1 MQQALWHKTKG
12 RGGACRRV
20 GAMVLRYFYL
30 LGASWVRVAETIYW
44 PTVQMILWGF
54 TSQFLQSHS
63 SWLAHGAG
71 VLIGGVLLWDVLFR
85 GNLGLSLSFMEEM
98 WSRNLGNLFV
108 TPLRPLELIA
118 ALVVMSLLRT
128 VVGVTPAA
136 VLAIVFYEFN
146 IFAMGLP
153 LLLFFLQLMVSGWSI
168 GLVVSALVL
177 RLGLGAE
184 SLAWVL
190 VFALA
195 PVSAI
200 YYPMAA
206 LPGWLQSVATV
217 LPMAHVFEGMRQV
230 LFEGTLNG
238 ESMLYAMGLNVFYL
252 AASVLFALRTFHVA
266 RKRGLFLNAGE

>member
-1 MQQALWHKTKG
+1 MRTKG
-12 RGGACRRV
+12 ENVFSWRRV

-30 LGASWVRVAETIYW
+30 LGASWVRIAETIYW
-44 PTVQMILWGF
+44 PTVQIILWGF
-54 TSQFLQSHS
+54 TSQFLQNHS
-63 SWLAHGAG
+63 SWLAQGAG
-71 VLIGGVLLWDVLFR
+71 VLIGGVLLWEVLFR

-108 TPLRPLELIA
+108 TPLRPIELIA
-118 ALVVMSLLRT
+118 ALVIMSLVRT

-136 VLAIVFYEFN
+136 LLAVVFYEFN

-153 LLLFFLQLMVSGWSI
+153 FLLFFLQLMVSGWSI
-168 GLVVSALVL
+168 GLVVSALFL

-184 SLAWVL
+184 SLAWLL

-200 YYPMAA
+200 YYPVTA
-206 LPGWLQSVATV
+206 LPGWLQPVALL
-217 LPMAHVFEGMRQV
+217 LPMAHVFEGMRQI

-238 ESMLYAMGLNVFYL
+238 QSLLYATGLNVFYCT
-252 AASVLFALRTFHVA
+252 ASVLLALRTFHVA
-266 RKRGLFLNAGE
+266 RKLGLFLNSGE